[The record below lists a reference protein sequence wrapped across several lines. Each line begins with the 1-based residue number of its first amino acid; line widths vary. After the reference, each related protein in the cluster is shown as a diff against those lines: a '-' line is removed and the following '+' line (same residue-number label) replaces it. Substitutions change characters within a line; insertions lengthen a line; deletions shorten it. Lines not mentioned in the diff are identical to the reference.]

1 MSINIQDTFQVNIGS
16 PIDTRIVATTSA
28 IREAITY
35 KYDGLSV
42 FQLSDRKTYVWNQ
55 TTSTWSS
62 SDITGA
68 GQDKYFARFEGVY
81 GLTTSSMYMV
91 VGSAPTKGRIGIN
104 SNDPKEIVQINADTG
119 VADPFVISQAT
130 NTILATNWYNDGADR
145 TFTSAQPSMAI
156 KFTRADGSINFLSRA
171 SSTTALNSSDS
182 FNSNIVARFTL
193 SQINLLKD
201 LNLNNNNSN
210 TSAAY
215 IRATA
220 SNSTT
225 ALPDYTWN
233 NDKGTG
239 IYHPSSGRMGFSIN
253 GSQKAVLTTN
263 GLLISGSDTTLT
275 TPNQR
280 LHINGNTGA
289 ETFIAISNGTTTGIG
304 GFDSFLIGVN
314 NLGWPQLQSRFTN
327 KPILIRFS
335 NNGTGGN
342 GQGGNNFYHIA
353 RNFFTIFSAD
363 IGEGFANTSASPA
376 TIGDRVIYGTKS
388 VTFPNVNN
396 SQYRVISTMNVPD
409 DCMVTVESVFNTSII
424 HGVATKQFRMQKI
437 ISCFTVNSS
446 GIILALANGPDYLA
460 DNSSSVASFIN
471 GNNARVISAGANT
484 LSFEVYTGSGATPHS
499 GRSVVS
505 FTATINNYQGH

>member
-1 MSINIQDTFQVNIGS
+1 MSINIQDTFQVNIGR
-16 PIDTRIVATTSA
+16 PIDMRIVATNSA
-28 IREAITY
+28 VRDAITY

-42 FQLSDRKTYVWNQ
+42 FQLTDRRTYVWNQ

-68 GQDKYFARFEGVY
+68 GQDKYFARFDGAY

-91 VGSAPTKGRIGIN
+91 VGSAPTKGRIGVN
-104 SNDPKEIVQINADTG
+104 SNDPKEIVQINPDTG

-130 NTILATNWYNDGADR
+130 NTILATNWYNDGTDK

-201 LNLNNNNSN
+201 LNLNNNNTN

-220 SNSTT
+220 SNSTRT
-225 ALPDYTWN
+225 LPDYTWT
-233 NDKGTG
+233 NDKDTG
-239 IYHPSSGRMGFSIN
+239 IYHPSSGRMGFAIDA
-253 GSQKAVLTTN
+253 SQKAVLTTN

-280 LHINGNTGA
+280 LHINGNTGT
-289 ETFIAISNGTTTGIG
+289 ETFIAISNGTTTGVG

-314 NLGWPQLQSRFTN
+314 DLGWPQLQSRFTN

-342 GQGGNNFYHIA
+342 NQGGNNFYHIA
-353 RNFFTIFSAD
+353 RNFFTIFSDD
-363 IGEGFANTSASPA
+363 IGVGFNNTSANPA
-376 TIGDRVIYGTKS
+376 TIGDRVVHGTK
-388 VTFPNVNN
+388 
-396 SQYRVISTMNVPD
+396 RVSWTSLIGLSDRIISTMMVPS
-409 DCMVTVESVFNTSII
+409 DCVVTVESVFNTSITY
-424 HGVATKQFRMQKI
+424 GAGTKQFKIQKI
-437 ISCFTVNSS
+437 ISSFTVNSAGTVSPFGTPYIMPLS
-446 GIILALANGPDYLA
+446 GHQSASI
-460 DNSSSVASFIN
+460 SFIN
-471 GNNARVISAGANT
+471 GNATVIAGGLNT
-484 LSFEVYTGSGATPHS
+484 LQFRVNTGSGAVSFS
-499 GRSVVS
+499 GRAVVS
-505 FTATINNYQGH
+505 FTATINNYPIL

>member
-1 MSINIQDTFQVNIGS
+1 MSINIQDTFQVNIGR

-28 IREAITY
+28 VREAITY

-55 TTSTWSS
+55 STSTWSS

-68 GQDKYFARFEGVY
+68 GQDKYFARFDGAY

-91 VGSAPTKGRIGIN
+91 VGSSPTKGRIGIN
-104 SNDPKEIVQINADTG
+104 SNDPKEIVQINPDTG

-130 NTILATNWYNDGADR
+130 NTILATNWYNDGTDK

-171 SSTTALNSSDS
+171 SSTSALNSSDS

-201 LNLNNNNSN
+201 LNLNNNNTN

-220 SNSTT
+220 SNSTK
-225 ALPDYTWN
+225 ALPDYTWT
-233 NDKGTG
+233 NDKDTG
-239 IYHPSSGRMGFSIN
+239 IYHPSSGRMGFAID
-253 GSQKAVLTTN
+253 GSQKAVLTAN

-275 TPNQR
+275 TPQAR
-280 LHINGNTGA
+280 LHINGDTGND
-289 ETFIAISNGTTTGIG
+289 TFILISNGTTTGVG
-304 GFDSFLIGVN
+304 AADSFLIGVN
-314 NLGWPQLQSRFTN
+314 NVGWPQLQSRYNNT
-327 KPILIRFS
+327 PILIRFT
-335 NNGTGGN
+335 NGS
-342 GQGGNNFYHIA
+342 NFYHIA
-353 RNFFTIFSAD
+353 RNFFTIFSSNDGENFAD
-363 IGEGFANTSASPA
+363 TSASPA
-376 TIGDRVIYGTKS
+376 TVGDRVIFGTKRTTWYGVSS
-388 VTFPNVNN
+388 VSNRT
-396 SQYRVISTMNVPD
+396 IATINVPNS
-409 DCMVTVESVFNTSII
+409 CMVTVESVFNTSILY
-424 HGVATKQFRMQKI
+424 GAGTKQFRMQKI
-437 ISCFTVNSS
+437 VSCFTVSS
-446 GIILALANGPDYLA
+446 GGVIQVLPNGPDILA
-460 DNSSSVASFIN
+460 DNGSSTTTFIA
-471 GNNARVISAGANT
+471 GNAQVVSGGANT
-484 LSFEVYTGSGATPHS
+484 LSFQVNTGNGVTGFS